1 MLNHITIMGR
11 LTRDVEL
18 RSTQSGTSV
27 ASFTVAVDRDFGGRD
42 GGERQTDFIDC
53 VAWRQTGEFVSKY
66 FHKGSMIV
74 VSGRLQSR
82 KWQDRDGNNRT
93 SWEIVA
99 DNVYFGESRRDSE
112 SNGSYG
118 GYDNSSR
125 SSYESNRGGYGS
137 QPSSAPAPSAFSELD
152 DGDGE
157 LPFYATCE
165 AALHKCR
172 FALIALRL
180 VGARARFSRLRVF
193 LRRRSCPKND
203 LNSFGATVQAYLR
216 FSQMCF

>member
-18 RSTQSGTSV
+18 RSTQSGVSV
-27 ASFTVAVDRDFGGRD
+27 ASFTVAVDRDFGARD

-66 FHKGSMIV
+66 FRKGSMIV

-93 SWEIVA
+93 SWEVNA
-99 DNVYFGESRRDSE
+99 DNVYFGESRRDGDSGRDSFTGS
-112 SNGSYG
+112 SNSGSSYG
-118 GYDNSSR
+118 NSYGSG
-125 SSYESNRGGYGS
+125 SSYG
-137 QPSSAPAPSAFSELD
+137 SAPAASNSFSEVD

-157 LPFYATCE
+157 LPF
-165 AALHKCR
+165 
-172 FALIALRL
+172 
-180 VGARARFSRLRVF
+180 
-193 LRRRSCPKND
+193 
-203 LNSFGATVQAYLR
+203 
-216 FSQMCF
+216 

>member
-11 LTRDVEL
+11 LTRDPEL
-18 RSTQSGTSV
+18 RSTQSGVSV
-27 ASFTVAVDRDFGGRD
+27 TSFTVAVDRDFGGRD

-93 SWEIVA
+93 NWEVIA
-99 DNVYFGESRRDSE
+99 ENVYFGESRRDSE

-118 GYDNSSR
+118 SYD
-125 SSYESNRGGYGS
+125 SNRGGYDSNRGS
-137 QPSSAPAPSAFSELD
+137 GSYDSSPRSSAPAPSAFSELD

-157 LPFYATCE
+157 LPF
-165 AALHKCR
+165 
-172 FALIALRL
+172 
-180 VGARARFSRLRVF
+180 
-193 LRRRSCPKND
+193 
-203 LNSFGATVQAYLR
+203 
-216 FSQMCF
+216 